1 MDKDYGLDGEFMVL
15 AGQCFEY
22 TENQYT
28 YKMCPFD
35 HASQREK
42 HGGGDTRLGSWGSW
56 EGPAGARYTLFFCQL
71 FCQQKIFQ
79 SYQFLHC

>member
-56 EGPAGARYTLFFCQL
+56 EGPAGARYTVFLSTFLTAKKAEFCSL
-71 FCQQKIFQ
+71 
-79 SYQFLHC
+79 